1 MSFLL
6 LKPWWF
12 VTVSCI
18 FLLEIAEVSSEI
30 SKVEFKKKKLLWIFL
45 IWNLKE
51 DYCPL
56 KWSDFFLSFLF
67 QDCSDWKW
75 TTLKFSSLV
84 SSLYCF
90 ALPFH
95 WRQFLSRLPSFDNQH
110 TSKYSMYPRWK
121 MNKKNPLFYIAK
133 PMEIPNLRKIT
144 IMNTVL
150 INQFIVG
157 LANLFISACEI
168 FFRKYFTLADSLRV
182 VWACQFLPKE

>member
-1 MSFLL
+1 MLCLLYALVVSHCFIRFSTWDCWSLIWDIKNWIKEKKSLWFFSF
-6 LKPWWF
+6 
-12 VTVSCI
+12 
-18 FLLEIAEVSSEI
+18 
-30 SKVEFKKKKLLWIFL
+30 FL
-45 IWNLKE
+45 IWKKIIVLFKIV
-51 DYCPL
+51 
-56 KWSDFFLSFLF
+56 WFLFLFSF

-84 SSLYCF
+84 SLLYCF